1 MAQVVA
7 GQNAGRMLALPEC
20 MHNENDAGYDD
31 RAVLAEASVGLNLN
45 PHPLTAEG
53 AAPKCRASREVVRA
67 ARCQS
72 PVARC
77 SVGMAGTAA
86 VGWRNFFVAV

>member
-1 MAQVVA
+1 
-7 GQNAGRMLALPEC
+7 

-31 RAVLAEASVGLNLN
+31 GVVLAEASVGLNLN

-67 ARCQS
+67 AR
-72 PVARC
+72 
-77 SVGMAGTAA
+77 G
-86 VGWRNFFVAV
+86 